1 MNSGAKHGR
10 SSLREGAF
18 STSPSVAAWDET
30 ARPARFCTKYTNIHG
45 EIAMPFEIGPAKPR
59 HGYLD
64 ENLVGVRQL
73 HRQPGQLKSADLR
86 HLDATHFHDI
96 CSTSLTKKGS
106 NG

>member
-1 MNSGAKHGR
+1 
-10 SSLREGAF
+10 
-18 STSPSVAAWDET
+18 
-30 ARPARFCTKYTNIHG
+30 
-45 EIAMPFEIGPAKPR
+45 MPFEIGPAKPR